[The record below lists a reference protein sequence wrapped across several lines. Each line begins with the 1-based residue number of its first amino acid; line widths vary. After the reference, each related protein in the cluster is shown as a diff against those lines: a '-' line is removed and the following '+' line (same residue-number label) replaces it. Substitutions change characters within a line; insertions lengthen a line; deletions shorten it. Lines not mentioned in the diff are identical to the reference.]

1 MIEKRK
7 YPRFQ
12 LKVNASYE
20 IVSRKDIKLSKAI
33 NISAEGVCFESHEK
47 FNMGTQVNLKVNL
60 ADKSLPVNLV
70 GEIRWS
76 EEIEGLSLKEKMF
89 INGVNLID
97 IDKSDEGRFLKYYCD
112 KMIEKLSGYLKA

>member
-12 LKVNASYE
+12 LKVNASYKAVGSNE
-20 IVSRKDIKLSKAI
+20 VKLSKTR

-47 FNMGTQVNLKVNL
+47 FNTGAQVNLKVDL
-60 ADKSLPVNLV
+60 GDKLSPVNLV

-76 EEIEGLSLKEKMF
+76 EEIKGPNLKEKMF
-89 INGVNLID
+89 INGVKLVD
-97 IDKSDEGRFLKYYCD
+97 MDKSDESRFLKYYCD
-112 KMIEKLSGYLKA
+112 KMIEKLSGYLKM